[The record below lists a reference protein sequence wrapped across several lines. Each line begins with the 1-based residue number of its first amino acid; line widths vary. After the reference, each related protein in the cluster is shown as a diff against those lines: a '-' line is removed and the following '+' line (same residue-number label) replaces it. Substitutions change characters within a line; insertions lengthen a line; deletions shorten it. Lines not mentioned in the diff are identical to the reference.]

1 MADWRQK
8 ISDIS
13 KTKGDSAPESAK
25 RAGMGCL
32 IALIVIVSILTLV
45 MAIGLMTAGHWI
57 IGSMTLLF
65 FAFCAATVLAM
76 VWPHKPKPL

>member
-8 ISDIS
+8 MSDIS

-32 IALIVIVSILTLV
+32 IGVIVIVSILTLV
-45 MAIGLMTAGHWI
+45 MAVGLTTSGHWL
-57 IGSMTLLF
+57 IGGFTLLF
-65 FAFCAATVLAM
+65 FAACAVTFLALI
-76 VWPHKPKPL
+76 WPHKPKPL

>member
-8 ISDIS
+8 VFDIS

-32 IALIVIVSILTLV
+32 IGIIIIVSILTLV
-45 MAIGLMTAGHWI
+45 MAIGLIGAGHWVM
-57 IGSMTLLF
+57 GGFTLVF
-65 FAFCAATVLAM
+65 FAASAVTCLAM
-76 VWPHKPKPL
+76 IWPHKPKPL